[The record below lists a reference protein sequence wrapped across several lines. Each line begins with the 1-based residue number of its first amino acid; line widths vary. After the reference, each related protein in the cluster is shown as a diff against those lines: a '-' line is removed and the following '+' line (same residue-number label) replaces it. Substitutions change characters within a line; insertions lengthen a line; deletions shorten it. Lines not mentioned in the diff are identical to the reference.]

1 MRLQDK
7 IFIDGSRDP
16 LSAVGGRPVRVINM
30 TSLNKAI
37 AVRDALT
44 DRVDALAHSGNLPT
58 SGDRIVDG

>member
-1 MRLQDK
+1 
-7 IFIDGSRDP
+7 
-16 LSAVGGRPVRVINM
+16 M

-58 SGDRIVDG
+58 FR